1 MIRVILDTLPDPLP
15 DDVARQMIGQNTVL
29 VGGVDKPAIYF
40 ENADI
45 QVAESLGGEM
55 LVTP

>member
-1 MIRVILDTLPDPLP
+1 MTSLP
-15 DDVARQMIGQNTVL
+15 DDVARIIIGESTVI
-29 VGGVDKPAIYF
+29 VDGVDKPAVYF

-45 QVAESLGGEM
+45 AVAESLGGEM